1 MSSPPRLSR
10 RLLFAGTAAIAGL
23 SRMARAATPSVDIEP
38 FWGAHQAGI
47 LTPAQRHSY
56 FAAFDLTT
64 DKREDVI
71 ALLRRWTDAA
81 GRMSQG
87 LPFEPPQ
94 VPDAPEPDA
103 GDAVGLSPARL
114 TVTFG
119 FGAGLFSKDG
129 VDRYGLAAQRPPALV
144 DMPKF
149 PGDQLVAEKSDGDL
163 SVQVC
168 ADDPQVAFHA
178 IRQLAA
184 LAYEAATTRWLQAGF
199 NPATPPGETPRN
211 LMGFKDGSNNPDT
224 KDAKVMDDIVWVGN
238 EGPAWIRGG
247 SYVVFRRSRIAL
259 EHWDRMQK
267 GFQEQTVGRQ
277 KPSGAPL
284 GQHAEHDDINLAAN
298 DADGNPVVPENS
310 HVRLAAAESNGG
322 ARILRRAFSF
332 DDGVT
337 FTAERWPPWRQAM
350 ELDAGLMFVCYQ
362 RDPRTGFI
370 KLFEQMAKFDMMNQ
384 FVTNT
389 AGALFAV
396 PGGIA
401 RGEFVGQRLF
411 GVG

>member
-1 MSSPPRLSR
+1 MSTPLRLSR
-10 RLLFAGTAAIAGL
+10 RLLFAGTAALAGL
-23 SRMARAATPSVDIEP
+23 SRMARAAQAAADIEP

-64 DKREDVI
+64 DKRDDVI

-81 GRMSQG
+81 ALMSQG
-87 LPFEPPQ
+87 LPSEL
-94 VPDAPEPDA
+94 DA
-103 GDAVGLSPARL
+103 GDAAGLAPARL

-129 VDRYGLAAQRPPALV
+129 VDRYGLSAQRPQALV

-184 LAYEAATTRWLQAGF
+184 LAYEAATTRWLQSGF
-199 NPATPPGETPRN
+199 NPATAPGETPRN
-211 LMGFKDGSNNPDT
+211 LMGFKDGTNNPDT
-224 KDAKVMDDIVWVGN
+224 NDAMAMDEIVWVGN
-238 EGPAWIRGG
+238 EGPAWLRGG

-259 EHWDRMQK
+259 EHWDRMEK

-277 KPSGAPL
+277 KQSGAPI
-284 GQHAEHDDINLAAN
+284 GKHSEHDDINLAAN

-310 HVRLAAAESNGG
+310 HVRLAAAETNDG
-322 ARILRRAFSF
+322 AQILRRAFSF

-370 KLFEQMAKFDMMNQ
+370 RLFERMAKFDMMNQ
-384 FVTNT
+384 FITNT
-389 AGALFAV
+389 ASGLFVV
-396 PGGIA
+396 PGGIGH
-401 RGEFVGQRLF
+401 GEYVGQRLF
-411 GVG
+411 AGA

>member
-71 ALLRRWTDAA
+71 ALLRRWTAAA

-87 LPFEPPQ
+87 LPLEAPQ

-103 GDAVGLSPARL
+103 GDAIGLSPARL

-178 IRQLAA
+178 IRELAA

-224 KDAKVMDDIVWVGN
+224 NDAKAMDDIVWVGN

-284 GQHAEHDDINLAAN
+284 GRHAEHDDINLAAN
-298 DADGNPVVPENS
+298 DADGNPVVP
-310 HVRLAAAESNGG
+310 
-322 ARILRRAFSF
+322 
-332 DDGVT
+332 GVT

-370 KLFEQMAKFDMMNQ
+370 KLFERMAKFDMMNQ

-411 GVG
+411 GAG